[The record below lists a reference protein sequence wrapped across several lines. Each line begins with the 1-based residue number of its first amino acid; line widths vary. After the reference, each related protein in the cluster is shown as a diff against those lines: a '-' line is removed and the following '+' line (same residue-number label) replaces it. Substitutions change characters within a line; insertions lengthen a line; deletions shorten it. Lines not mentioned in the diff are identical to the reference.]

1 MNKDT
6 KQKGNDK
13 RQEITSLRKAVEK
26 AQVKDTLEQVF
37 KLTLDQRVDRYIELR
52 PHGIIPNSH
61 FAAVS
66 AESHELYRDGHFY
79 GTISLTQAV
88 AEALIRFLCQK
99 NGWGPNQNYKENLKQ
114 LKTRGK
120 ISLEL
125 ATLFTKIWKDR
136 NNYHHLNPGIEQDR
150 QKLEILA
157 KEKLLCLKKIEKELF
172 AYTAK
177 EGKLIPKYPKY
188 WDQENGTVPA
198 FLRFD

>member
-1 MNKDT
+1 MSDTIQSDT
-6 KQKGNDK
+6 K
-13 RQEITSLRKAVEK
+13 KAFEK
-26 AQVKDTLEQVF
+26 AQIKDTLEQMF
-37 KLTLDQRVDRYIELR
+37 TLTLDQRVNRSIESK

-66 AESHELYRDGHFY
+66 AEAHELYRDGHFY

-99 NGWGPNQNYKENLKQ
+99 NGWSPHQDYKKNIKQ
-114 LKTRGK
+114 LKTRDK

-125 ATLFTKIWKDR
+125 ATLFIKIWKGR

-150 QKLEILA
+150 QKLELLA
-157 KEKLLCLKKIEKELF
+157 KEKLTCLKNIEKELF
-172 AYTAK
+172 AFTVNK
-177 EGKLIPKYPKY
+177 GKLIPKYLNY
-188 WDQENGTVPA
+188 WDQENGAVKV